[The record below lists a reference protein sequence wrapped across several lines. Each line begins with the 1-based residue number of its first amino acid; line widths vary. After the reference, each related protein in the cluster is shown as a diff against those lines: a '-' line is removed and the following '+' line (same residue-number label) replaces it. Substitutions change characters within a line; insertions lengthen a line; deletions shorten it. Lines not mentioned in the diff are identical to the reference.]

1 VHQVGFSL
9 HGYIGVYSQQNIKKF
24 GDCMHTHL
32 MCPKTVWRLYAHTS
46 HVF

>member
-1 VHQVGFSL
+1 
-9 HGYIGVYSQQNIKKF
+9 
-24 GDCMHTHL
+24 MHTHL